1 MCRMPC
7 VVLTLFV
14 LVLARHGQAEPIEVV
29 TETSSYVTS
38 DGARV
43 AGAGTAFVEAVLQA
57 AGISEYNIAIYPWAR
72 AYDMALQQ
80 PNVLIYLLARTPERE
95 NQFKWVGEYTQ
106 AEPVL
111 YALQG
116 REDIVVQSIAGAR
129 PYRIGVI
136 REDMRH
142 RYLVENGFSRLVV
155 SSQNLENLRKLL
167 SGQVDLV
174 PMPEREARVLCAEA
188 GIDFSQLRAVMSM
201 PDLASDLYLAFSRG
215 TDDALVARAREGFA
229 RVRMMAP
236 ASKP

>member
-1 MCRMPC
+1 MRRMPC

-116 REDIVVQSIAGAR
+116 RQDIVFQSIAGAR
-129 PYRIGVI
+129 SYRIGVI

-174 PMPEREARVLCAEA
+174 PMPEREARALCAEA